1 MTASDSDVAPGTK
14 DTPST
19 PSLKAEKSLH
29 ETPEPSIRT
38 FVPGHEESEELKE
51 KKEETLENLDD
62 NWETDPANA
71 RNWPTYKKWVSMSIV
86 RQIIY
91 MFLTHTNHFL

>member
-1 MTASDSDVAPGTK
+1 MTASDSDIALGTK
-14 DTPST
+14 DTLST
-19 PSLKAEKSLH
+19 PSLKGEKSLR
-29 ETPEPSIRT
+29 ETPEHSTRT
-38 FVPGHEESEELKE
+38 LVPGHEESEELKE
-51 KKEETLENLDD
+51 KKEKTLETLDN

-86 RQIIY
+86 RQTVY